1 MRTASLEEAAEQ
13 VAEAEWFMD
22 YRNADGSVAEMC
34 GNGIRVFVAF
44 LEHEG
49 LISLDV
55 DAVTTVATRAGT
67 LTVRKDEDGYAADMG
82 LWTVPGGEGALADG
96 FDVTVAL
103 AGLDEPRPG
112 LRLNL
117 PNPHTVIALADGD
130 ELADIDLS
138 IAPRLEPEPEAGS
151 NVELVVPLGEREVE
165 VVDPDGAVVGTEMI
179 GVVQMRVHER
189 GVGET
194 LSCGTGACAAAIAT
208 RIWFGDDAPAGVGRA
223 GSRRSAP
230 STDARGRRR
239 RAGGTRR
246 AGRRG
251 QPAGLSAA
259 TAAAVSAITRSAL
272 ICAPAI
278 VPAAA
283 DAPTWAEGSV
293 TLPASQTPGTSLRPP
308 MSVVGTC
315 WPIGWSTG
323 RSPSSASAPIRGRA
337 RSAP

>member
-1 MRTASLEEAAEQ
+1 MTGARTFVKGHGTGNDFLLYADPDGVDPLTDGEIAALADRHTGIGADGVIRAVLTASFAEAGEQ

-22 YRNADGSVAEMC
+22 YRNADGSIAEMC

-44 LEHEG
+44 LEHQR

-67 LTVRKDEDGYAADMG
+67 LTVRKEEDGYATDMG

-138 IAPRLEPEPEAGS
+138 IAPRLEPAPEAGT

-165 VVDPDGAVVGTEMI
+165 VVDPDGAVVGTETI

-208 RIWFGDDAPAGVGRA
+208 RIWFGDGAPDEWVVLVPGGQLRVRMLEGGGVELAG
-223 GSRRSAP
+223 
-230 STDARGRRR
+230 
-239 RAGGTRR
+239 
-246 AGRRG
+246 
-251 QPAGLSAA
+251 PAELVAE
-259 TAAAVSAITRSAL
+259 VSPL
-272 ICAPAI
+272 
-278 VPAAA
+278 
-283 DAPTWAEGSV
+283 G
-293 TLPASQTPGTSLRPP
+293 
-308 MSVVGTC
+308 
-315 WPIGWSTG
+315 
-323 RSPSSASAPIRGRA
+323 
-337 RSAP
+337 

>member
-1 MRTASLEEAAEQ
+1 MTGARTFVKGHGTGNDFLLYADPDGLDPLTDDEIVALADRHTGIGADGVIRAVRTASSQEAAEQ

-67 LTVRKDEDGYAADMG
+67 LTVRKDEDGYATDMG
-82 LWTVPGGEGALADG
+82 LWTAPGGQGALADG

-138 IAPRLEPEPEAGS
+138 IAPRMEPEPEAGS

-208 RIWFGDDAPAGVGRA
+208 RIWFGDDAPKEWVVLVPGGQLRVRMLEGGGVELAG
-223 GSRRSAP
+223 
-230 STDARGRRR
+230 
-239 RAGGTRR
+239 
-246 AGRRG
+246 
-251 QPAGLSAA
+251 PAELVAE
-259 TAAAVSAITRSAL
+259 VSPL
-272 ICAPAI
+272 
-278 VPAAA
+278 
-283 DAPTWAEGSV
+283 G
-293 TLPASQTPGTSLRPP
+293 
-308 MSVVGTC
+308 
-315 WPIGWSTG
+315 
-323 RSPSSASAPIRGRA
+323 
-337 RSAP
+337 